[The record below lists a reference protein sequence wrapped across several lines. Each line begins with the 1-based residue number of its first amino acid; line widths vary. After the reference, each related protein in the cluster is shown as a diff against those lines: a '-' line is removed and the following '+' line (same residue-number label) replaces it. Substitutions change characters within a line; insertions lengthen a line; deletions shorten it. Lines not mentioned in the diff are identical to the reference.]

1 VTSAAFAMMHNDQ
14 LGSAWAPLLVL
25 FAVGCVLTLTRVVTR
40 SVAPS
45 VLLHMG
51 YNATL
56 FGLLYLA
63 TDHFRHLERMTQ

>member
-1 VTSAAFAMMHNDQ
+1 MMHSEQ

-25 FAVGCVLTLTRVVTR
+25 FAVGCILTITRAVTR
-40 SVAPS
+40 SVAPG
-45 VLLHMG
+45 VLIHVG